1 MKKVSHAY
9 LPSRVFPGLLLA
21 LVAAVGPA
29 VAAEL
34 EVDGWHHSY
43 DEGIAAAKAEN
54 KPVLLDFTAEWCVWC
69 RKMEEEV
76 FTDATV
82 ISSLQDFVCIRVDTE
97 ADPRVALA
105 FQVRSLPRIVVLNT
119 FGEVTVDRTGY
130 MPAEV
135 FLEALADGRAAAH
148 QELGANAARSVKP
161 VETPRQIVDQAFADP
176 QANREEVL
184 LTLLSDPDPAV
195 REEALERVKANKE
208 ASIPVLVA
216 GLSHGYLGTRI
227 ASREALRALGIEPAP
242 YDPWAAHS
250 EREQAASEWKRRL
263 NETPSG
269 VD

>member
-1 MKKVSHAY
+1 
-9 LPSRVFPGLLLA
+9 VFPGFLLA
-21 LVAAVGPA
+21 LVAAVCVSA
-29 VAAEL
+29 SAE
-34 EVDGWHHSY
+34 EEADGWRHSY

-69 RKMEEEV
+69 RKMEEDV
-76 FTDATV
+76 FTDPSV
-82 ISSLQDFVCIRVDTE
+82 IQSLEDFVCIRVDTE

-105 FQVRSLPRIVVLNT
+105 YQVRSLPRFVILNT

-130 MPAEV
+130 MPTEV
-135 FLEALADGRAAAH
+135 FLEALTDGRAAAH
-148 QELGANAARSVKP
+148 QELGANAAPSVKP
-161 VETPRQIVDQAFADP
+161 VETPAQVVEQAFADP

-184 LTLLSDPDPAV
+184 LTLLSDPNPAV
-195 REEALERVKANKE
+195 RAEVLERIKTNKE
-208 ASIPVLVA
+208 ASIPVLLA

-227 ASREALRALGIEPAP
+227 ASREALRALGVEPAP

-263 NETPSG
+263 NDPPSG